1 MYCWGGQVDICGTN
15 LHLRDNVQRATAG
28 EYDQRQNGAPR
39 SAQRAMTHASQIQ
52 KFLFSASPVIY
63 RTSFFFSIL
72 EKKEF
77 FSKLNKL
84 CSHLINSIIMEN
96 QNVRNRIVRRYTIEE
111 KWAVIRY
118 KDNLGQLAK
127 S

>member
-1 MYCWGGQVDICGTN
+1 MRAGKSIAFNVRKVRSGLSKVKQCELASPLHSMYEKFEELIED
-15 LHLRDNVQRATAG
+15 RKARATG
-28 EYDQRQNGAPR
+28 EDYEKRQNGAPQ

-63 RTSFFFSIL
+63 QTSFFFSIL

-84 CSHLINSIIMEN
+84 CSHLINSI
-96 QNVRNRIVRRYTIEE
+96 E
-111 KWAVIRY
+111 K
-118 KDNLGQLAK
+118 KNFFNFN
-127 S
+127 

>member
-1 MYCWGGQVDICGTN
+1 
-15 LHLRDNVQRATAG
+15 
-28 EYDQRQNGAPR
+28 
-39 SAQRAMTHASQIQ
+39 MTPASQIQ

-63 RTSFFFSIL
+63 QTSFFFSIL

-84 CSHLINSIIMEN
+84 CSHLINSIIIKN

-111 KWAVIRY
+111 KRALIRY
-118 KDNLGQLAK
+118 KDSNPRMKYKKKASWRKVDLEHPAQRQDYIVEVDDEQD
-127 S
+127 